1 MIGGLYN
8 TTSLLIEPTRAL
20 GEFLRTTEGSSMPVS
35 SQRSIDGV
43 MNSVKGLDA
52 VPEPERLPTGIT
64 TFIPVVVKMRET
76 KAAEA
81 AEADRAKE
89 AIETVAAPAADEG
102 RAPGRR
108 RYRRRGGDRGRC
120 GTRSGCSGSR
130 DRRDDRRLHD
140 VFRFGRARKLTLDTF
155 I

>member
-1 MIGGLYN
+1 
-8 TTSLLIEPTRAL
+8 
-20 GEFLRTTEGSSMPVS
+20 MPVS

-89 AIETVAAPAADEG
+89 AIETVAAPSADKSEPQTVGGADNTVAPEAVAAPAAD
-102 RAPGRR
+102 APVAETGETIGV
-108 RYRRRGGDRGRC
+108 YMTSSD
-120 GTRSGCSGSR
+120 S
-130 DRRDDRRLHD
+130 
-140 VFRFGRARKLTLDTF
+140 AEPEATLDTF